1 MSIAASNID
10 FRTSQSYALG
20 MGQIGTVPGPVAAG
34 QFNATA
40 GRDLV
45 LGRLNISTGL
55 GNFATAGDVT
65 AITLQGQSLMCSNQT
80 ASIRGF
86 DPSIQMDENFIG
98 AGLVQNGAFSVSFA
112 NLTNATQ
119 VQASVLCDPW
129 STETLGEVPSPD
141 SAPSMMN
148 FIYGMGSIAIAAGAT
163 VNLVATSLRPCVLGR
178 LYLDAHDNAAP
189 PGNYGSEPL
198 VLVNQILINN
208 TEQLAEATNL
218 ATSLSNFSLFS
229 LSSSINLNQFV
240 PMNGTVSINLTNT
253 SANALVVR
261 GHFFCNYS

>member
-1 MSIAASNID
+1 
-10 FRTSQSYALG
+10 
-20 MGQIGTVPGPVAAG
+20 
-34 QFNATA
+34 
-40 GRDLV
+40 
-45 LGRLNISTGL
+45 
-55 GNFATAGDVT
+55 
-65 AITLQGQSLMCSNQT
+65 
-80 ASIRGF
+80 
-86 DPSIQMDENFIG
+86 
-98 AGLVQNGAFSVSFA
+98 
-112 NLTNATQ
+112 
-119 VQASVLCDPW
+119 
-129 STETLGEVPSPD
+129 VPSPD